1 MSVSLKVKPIKEPAG
16 AQHPDPRHS
25 VLPTHEF
32 SMLIIAPRGSG
43 KTTLIL
49 NLISDFYRG
58 YFHSIK
64 VFSPTMA
71 GDAKWE
77 TIRKMRGI
85 LAENR
90 HHKELETKSAK
101 GKGGASKGASSSE
114 SESEEEEDRAPGH
127 QYSYKTA
134 WHSLFASTK
143 PPAVA
148 VSGNAD
154 DMQLAARTS
163 KKTAGGKKFTGRIPH
178 GCFHTD
184 YDEDSLQHIMDE
196 TMASIRRFKKAGMTK
211 HKADRQL
218 LIFDDLVGSNLFSAK
233 KNNPFRRLNTTL
245 RHYSTSAIMVSQGY
259 KEIPKT
265 VRINASVLILFDIA
279 NQAELQSIYEENNAG
294 LTKEEW
300 FRIYRLCTAEPF
312 NFMMINY
319 KLPKPERIWHN
330 LDEQIPITPNQQ
342 DSRELLHA
350 QALAAKSTESES
362 DED

>member
-134 WHSLFASTK
+134 WHSLFAS
-143 PPAVA
+143 PPG
-148 VSGNAD
+148 SPPGP
-154 DMQLAARTS
+154 L
-163 KKTAGGKKFTGRIPH
+163 PH
-178 GCFHTD
+178 QIDG
-184 YDEDSLQHIMDE
+184 
-196 TMASIRRFKKAGMTK
+196 
-211 HKADRQL
+211 
-218 LIFDDLVGSNLFSAK
+218 
-233 KNNPFRRLNTTL
+233 
-245 RHYSTSAIMVSQGY
+245 
-259 KEIPKT
+259 
-265 VRINASVLILFDIA
+265 FDI
-279 NQAELQSIYEENNAG
+279 ELPPGQNMLLFNNYDKPGA
-294 LTKEEW
+294 LLKV
-300 FRIYRLCTAEPF
+300 RTAPF
-312 NFMMINY
+312 
-319 KLPKPERIWHN
+319 
-330 LDEQIPITPNQQ
+330 
-342 DSRELLHA
+342 
-350 QALAAKSTESES
+350 
-362 DED
+362 